1 VAVEVTIII
10 IAAPII
16 TEDINSKVDQTKE
29 DNETTTIPTTAA
41 TLATKEVV
49 IATTTL
55 IATIEAR
62 VVEIEVADV
71 VDLIAEAMVGLKVM
85 NID

>member
-1 VAVEVTIII
+1 VAVEVIII
-10 IAAPII
+10 ITAAPII
-16 TEDINSKVDQTKE
+16 TEEINSKVDQTKE
-29 DNETTTIPTTAA
+29 DSETTTIPTTAA
-41 TLATKEVV
+41 TMATKEVV
-49 IATTTL
+49 IVTTL

-71 VDLIAEAMVGLKVM
+71 VDLIAEAMGDLKVM